1 MTSTVEALIERVLG
15 ELRTIVQTRT
25 VVGEP
30 LTAGD
35 VTLIPVSRISLGFGA
50 GGRGEGRGQSGTG
63 TGGGA
68 SVEPIAFVV
77 IDARGRVQV
86 LTLKEKEI
94 SWGQLIERVPEAVS
108 KVKEFVDRRRGEG
121 GEEEEKQKEEGAKEG

>member
-1 MTSTVEALIERVLG
+1 MTSSVEALIERVLG
-15 ELRTIVQTRT
+15 ELHTIVQTRT

-35 VTLIPVSRISLGFGA
+35 VTLIPVSKISLGFGA
-50 GGRGEGRGQSGTG
+50 GGAREGSGQSG

-77 IDARGRVQV
+77 IDAGGKVQV
-86 LTLKEKEI
+86 LTLKEKEV
-94 SWGQLIERVPEAVS
+94 SWAQLIELVPGAVS
-108 KVKEFVDRRRGEG
+108 KVREFVERRRGDEG
-121 GEEEEKQKEEGAKEG
+121 DKEEEEEQAEEKEG

>member
-15 ELRTIVQTRT
+15 ELHTIVQTRT

-50 GGRGEGRGQSGTG
+50 GGGSEVRGQSGTG

-94 SWGQLIERVPEAVS
+94 SWGQLIERVPEAVA
-108 KVKEFVDRRRGEG
+108 KVKEFVDRRRGDG
-121 GEEEEKQKEEGAKEG
+121 NDEEEAEAEGTKPG